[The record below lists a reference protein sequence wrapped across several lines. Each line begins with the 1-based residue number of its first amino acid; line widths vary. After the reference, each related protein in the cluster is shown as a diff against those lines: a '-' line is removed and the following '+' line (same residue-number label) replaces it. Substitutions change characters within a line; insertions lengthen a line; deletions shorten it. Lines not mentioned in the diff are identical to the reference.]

1 MNVFHSRREGQL
13 EQIRDYID
21 GMAGLSTTVVKVLE
35 ICNNPKASAN
45 DLQRVIALDPVL
57 TARVLKLI
65 NSAYYSVGRPISSL
79 TRAIIML
86 GLNTVKNLALSF
98 AVIEA
103 LTQKNAGSYFAVD
116 EFWRHSLC
124 VGVVAKHLAGIIGI
138 PVADRETYFVAGLL
152 HDLGKFPLIMTISDD
167 YEHVCQA
174 VQNGEAAL
182 FRHEAADL
190 GFDHGTIGRM
200 VGQKWKLGPLLVDSL
215 SHHHQPEFAS
225 EANREI
231 LAVIALANQ
240 LAIHLNIGNAGDH
253 FTDMVQVEALM
264 GDIGVDWSL
273 LADLQSTAYSEIDR
287 AKYFLDIVQH
297 GSRN

>member
-1 MNVFHSRREGQL
+1 MNVFQSKRENHL
-13 EQIRDYID
+13 EKIRDYII
-21 GMAGLSTTVVKVLE
+21 GMPGLSTTVVKVLE
-35 ICNNPKASAN
+35 TCNNPKASAN
-45 DLQRVIALDPVL
+45 DLQRVISLDPVL
-57 TARVLKLI
+57 TGRVLKLI

-103 LTQKNAGSYFAVD
+103 LTLKNTASYFAVD

-152 HDLGKFPLIMTISDD
+152 HDLGKFPLMMTITDN
-167 YEHVCQA
+167 YERVCQA
-174 VQNGEAAL
+174 AQNGQEAL
-182 FRHEAADL
+182 FRYEAGAL

-200 VGQKWKLGPLLVDSL
+200 VGEKWKLGPLLIDSL
-215 SHHHQPEFAS
+215 SHHHQPELGS
-225 EANREI
+225 EGSREI
-231 LAVIALANQ
+231 LAVIALANR

-253 FTDMVQVEALM
+253 FTDMDQVEALM
-264 GDIGVDWSL
+264 DEIGVDGSL
-273 LADLQSTAYSEIDR
+273 LADLQSTACNEIDR